1 MNEILADGLNQQD
14 RGKLNN
20 LLLDANKSFGEDNS
34 FIKFLKNL
42 KIKLSPVNDLLSI
55 AEVDNI
61 TSSEFG
67 LEVKPL
73 IDIERLKEVT
83 PKLISDVFENEMYVD
98 GIVSKD
104 STGTLLL
111 IELSFFYDDYLAEAE
126 ELFNRVN
133 EIIEPYQAP
142 EKIIVAGAPM
152 VNVNTSQYLNKD
164 LTKLTPLVILI
175 VVISLFFIFRNA
187 TGVILPLAVV
197 LVALIWTLGAMA
209 LLNSPITLILSAM
222 PVIIIAIGIADG
234 IHLIT
239 EYFQLYK
246 VYKDKT
252 NAVIETIKQLAMP
265 VVFTS
270 LTTMAGFLS
279 LATSTLKSI
288 RDFGIYT
295 SVGVFAAMIFS
306 LVFIPA
312 ILLLIKAPNI
322 KAQSISG
329 SNDGINRLSNL
340 SVKRRKVTYI
350 MSGLIILIAF
360 VSIYSIKV
368 GTNMVGNFKESSEIY
383 KASEIVNNNFG
394 GTEILNII
402 VNTQKED
409 GLKDPEI
416 LENISKLQNELEKH
430 EKVIYTASISDYIKR
445 INYVINNNNKDFK
458 RIPYTKETVNSKQLE
473 EVDGEFVEVEKEE
486 VVSGRQIISQ
496 YLLLYENAG
505 GDDLESFVDYDY
517 SKANITVQIRSEES
531 KELIDVKNIAR
542 NFIKTNM
549 AHSNVQVEYAG
560 NANLLIASDE
570 LIIPSQLKS
579 LGVALVVIL
588 IMLSLIFRSF
598 KLGAL
603 GLSPIILTI
612 GMVFII
618 MNIFGLN
625 LDYSTAL
632 ISSIVLGIGVDYSLH
647 FISRYKSLRNQNQ
660 SFNMAIK
667 ETFQSSGKAIIFNAI
682 AVAIGFLALLFSNFW
697 PIIHIGWLVAAN
709 MLLSAGL
716 TLMLIPAVLRIR
728 KKQINKQN

>member
-588 IMLSLIFRSF
+588 IMLSLIF
-598 KLGAL
+598 
-603 GLSPIILTI
+603 
-612 GMVFII
+612 
-618 MNIFGLN
+618 
-625 LDYSTAL
+625 
-632 ISSIVLGIGVDYSLH
+632 SSSSHFLQIV
-647 FISRYKSLRNQNQ
+647 
-660 SFNMAIK
+660 
-667 ETFQSSGKAIIFNAI
+667 
-682 AVAIGFLALLFSNFW
+682 
-697 PIIHIGWLVAAN
+697 
-709 MLLSAGL
+709 
-716 TLMLIPAVLRIR
+716 
-728 KKQINKQN
+728 